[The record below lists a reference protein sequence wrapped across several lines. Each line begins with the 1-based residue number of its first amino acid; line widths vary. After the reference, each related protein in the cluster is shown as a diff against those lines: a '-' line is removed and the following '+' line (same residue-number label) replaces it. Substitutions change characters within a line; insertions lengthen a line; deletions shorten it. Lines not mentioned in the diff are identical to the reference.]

1 MTKKIPPHKE
11 VAFQEINRQFSGNSV
26 KEQCARFLQALRKFS
41 VNTFEA
47 SRYLSIYD
55 PRARIFELRAKGH
68 EIKTIWQVIEAENGV
83 KHRVGNYV
91 LGNGENHE

>member
-1 MTKKIPPHKE
+1 M
-11 VAFQEINRQFSGNSV
+11 VFQEINTKFTGNSV
-26 KEQCARFLQALRKFS
+26 KEQCARLLQALRRFS

-68 EIKTIWQVIEAENGV
+68 DIKTIWQVIEAENGV

-91 LGNGENHE
+91 LGSGESHE